1 MTFTPISLDVYL
13 KALVCVHGWESMPI
27 GPMKTPAHLL
37 THRLCDAQ
45 AYTSAAFFEEVVKY
59 IALRH
64 LMEASHVMHPMA
76 LVAYGAWA
84 GTAVAPSPDYLPCT
98 FARQLCRILGPL
110 VLTPF
115 HCPTGSAFEVL
126 ESLLYYDFNSTLP
139 AAVFRSVTPL
149 HALTGMIMGATLAK
163 HRFSSDR
170 R

>member
-1 MTFTPISLDVYL
+1 VLNPL
-13 KALVCVHGWESMPI
+13 AL
-27 GPMKTPAHLL
+27 
-37 THRLCDAQ
+37 
-45 AYTSAAFFEEVVKY
+45 
-59 IALRH
+59 
-64 LMEASHVMHPMA
+64 
-76 LVAYGAWA
+76 
-84 GTAVAPSPDYLPCT
+84 
-98 FARQLCRILGPL
+98 
-110 VLTPF
+110 F

>member
-1 MTFTPISLDVYL
+1 MGRYGRRPITTSP
-13 KALVCVHGWESMPI
+13 KHAHA
-27 GPMKTPAHLL
+27 PAPP
-37 THRLCDAQ
+37 
-45 AYTSAAFFEEVVKY
+45 Y
-59 IALRH
+59 
-64 LMEASHVMHPMA
+64 
-76 LVAYGAWA
+76 
-84 GTAVAPSPDYLPCT
+84 
-98 FARQLCRILGPL
+98 LGPSRAYPL
-110 VLTPF
+110 ALF